1 MSHEYDTIEVSFE
14 ADTGIGHIT
23 LDRPDSLNAL
33 NAKIREEIVEGL
45 QELESKNPDGDGV
58 ALRVVIME
66 GADGN
71 FSAGADI
78 NEFNEA
84 TYRRSSAR
92 HYRTFIAEFPVPV
105 IAKIRGY
112 CLGGGLET
120 ALACDFRIA
129 HEDSQLGLPE
139 VDLGIKPGDGV
150 QFITR
155 LANASVA
162 KELAMLGNHISADEA
177 LDANIVNRVH
187 GDKFDDATRE
197 FAETIAEKP
206 PLAIQAIKE
215 SANMAVETGLSEG
228 RKFDHELGG
237 YLRQTD
243 DYDKATRAFAE
254 DDYEPVFEGK

>member
-1 MSHEYDTIEVSFE
+1 MSHEYDTVDVSFE
-14 ADTGIGHIT
+14 SDTGIGHI
-23 LDRPDSLNAL
+23 LLNRPDSLNAL
-33 NAKIREEIVEGL
+33 NTKIREEIVEAL
-45 QELESKNPDGDGV
+45 RDLESKNTNTDGV

-66 GADGN
+66 GAEGN

-78 NEFNEA
+78 NEFS
-84 TYRRSSAR
+84 TDTPSRSSRR
-92 HYRTFIAEFPVPV
+92 HYRSFIAEFPVPI

-129 HEDSQLGLPE
+129 HADSKLGLPE

-162 KELAMLGNHISADEA
+162 KELAMLGTHITAEEA
-177 LDANIVNRVH
+177 RDAGIVNRVY
-187 GDKFDDATRE
+187 GDEFEKATRE
-197 FAETIAEKP
+197 FAETIADKP

-237 YLRQTD
+237 YLRQTK
-243 DYDKATRAFAE
+243 DYEKATRAFAE

>member
-1 MSHEYDTIEVSFE
+1 MSHEYDTVDVSFE
-14 ADTGIGHIT
+14 SDTGIGHI
-23 LDRPDSLNAL
+23 LLNRPDSLNAL
-33 NAKIREEIVEGL
+33 NTKIREEIVEAL
-45 QELESKNPDGDGV
+45 RDLESENTNTDGV

-66 GADGN
+66 GAEGN

-78 NEFNEA
+78 NEFS
-84 TYRRSSAR
+84 TDTPSRSSRR
-92 HYRTFIAEFPVPV
+92 HYRSFIAEFPVPI

-129 HEDSQLGLPE
+129 HADSKLGLPE

-162 KELAMLGNHISADEA
+162 KELAMLGTHITAEEA
-177 LDANIVNRVH
+177 RDAGIVNRVY
-187 GDKFDDATRE
+187 GDAFEEATRE

-215 SANMAVETGLSEG
+215 SSNMAVETGLSEG

-237 YLRQTD
+237 YLRQTE
-243 DYDKATRAFAE
+243 DYEKATRAFAE

>member
-1 MSHEYDTIEVSFE
+1 MSSKYETVEVSFE

-23 LDRPDSLNAL
+23 LNRPDSLNAL

-45 QELESKNPDGDGV
+45 RELESENAGTDGV

-78 NEFNEA
+78 NEFSESSHH
-84 TYRRSSAR
+84 RSSPR
-92 HYRTFIAEFPVPV
+92 HYRTFIADFPVPV

-150 QFITR
+150 QFVAR

-162 KELAMLGNHISADEA
+162 KELAMLGTHISAEEA
-177 LDANIVNRVH
+177 LAANIVNRVY
-187 GDKFDDATRE
+187 GDEFDEATRE
-197 FAETIAEKP
+197 FAETIANKP

-237 YLRQTD
+237 YLRQTE
-243 DYDKATRAFAE
+243 DYEKATRAFAE
-254 DDYEPVFEGK
+254 DNYQPVFEGK

>member
-1 MSHEYDTIEVSFE
+1 MSHEYDTVDVSFE
-14 ADTGIGHIT
+14 EDTGIGHI
-23 LDRPDSLNAL
+23 LLNRPDSLNAL
-33 NAKIREEIVEGL
+33 NTKIRVEIVEAL
-45 QELESKNPDGDGV
+45 RELESNNLGSDGV

-78 NEFNEA
+78 NEFSA
-84 TYRRSSAR
+84 DTPSRSSRR
-92 HYRTFIAEFPVPV
+92 HYRSFIAEFPVPI

-129 HEDSQLGLPE
+129 HEASKLGLPE

-155 LANASVA
+155 LASASVA
-162 KELAMLGNHISADEA
+162 KELAMLGTHISAEEA
-177 LDANIVNRVH
+177 RDANIVNRVY
-187 GDKFDDATRE
+187 GDDLDAATRD
-197 FAETIAEKP
+197 FAETIADKP

-237 YLRQTD
+237 YLRQTE
-243 DYDKATRAFAE
+243 DYEKATRAFAE